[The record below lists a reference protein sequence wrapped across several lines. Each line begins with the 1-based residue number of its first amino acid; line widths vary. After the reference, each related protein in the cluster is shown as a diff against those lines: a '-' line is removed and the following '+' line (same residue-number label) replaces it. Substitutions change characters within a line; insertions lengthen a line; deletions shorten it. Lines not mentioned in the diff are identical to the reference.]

1 MTPAHLTC
9 DDAAGV
15 PAPGGLEIFAT
26 RVMLHGLLSAS
37 YRRFVDSMGLRGDAR
52 VLDFGAGSGA
62 AARHLAKRL
71 QAGGHLTCVDISP
84 VWQGV
89 ARKTLRRYDNIDF
102 VLGDIC
108 ELQLP
113 GESYE
118 VVVMHWM
125 LHDVAAADRRPIL
138 AALVDLLRPG
148 GRLYTREPSRKE
160 EGIEVTAL
168 RNLLGGAG
176 LSELRGGSGSSFWMG
191 PHYAGVWEKR
201 VDRGS
206 SRQRKRT

>member
-1 MTPAHLTC
+1 
-9 DDAAGV
+9 
-15 PAPGGLEIFAT
+15 
-26 RVMLHGLLSAS
+26 MLHGLLSGS
-37 YRRFVDSMGLRGDAR
+37 YRRFVDSMGLRGDER

-89 ARKTLRRYDNIDF
+89 ARKTLRHYENIDF
-102 VLGDIC
+102 ALGDIR
-108 ELQLP
+108 ELKLP
-113 GESYE
+113 AESYD

-125 LHDVAAADRRPIL
+125 LHDVPAADRRPIL
-138 AALVDLLRPG
+138 AALVGLLRPG
-148 GRLYTREPSRKE
+148 GRLYAREPSRKE

-201 VDRGS
+201 VD
-206 SRQRKRT
+206 

>member
-1 MTPAHLTC
+1 MTPKHHTC
-9 DDAAGV
+9 DDVAGV
-15 PAPGGLEIFAT
+15 PAPGGLEIFTT
-26 RVMLHGLLSAS
+26 RLMLHGLLSGS
-37 YRRFVDSMGLRGDAR
+37 YRRFVDGMGLRGDEH

-84 VWQGV
+84 AWQDV
-89 ARKTLRRYDNIDF
+89 ARKTLRAYTNVDF
-102 VLGDIC
+102 ALGDVR
-108 ELQLP
+108 ELELP
-113 GESYE
+113 AESFD

-125 LHDVAAADRRPIL
+125 FHDVPAADRRPVL
-138 AALVDLLRPG
+138 AALVGALRPG
-148 GRLYTREPSRKE
+148 GKLYTREPTRKE

-176 LSELRGGSGSSFWMG
+176 LSELRSAKGSSFWLG

-201 VDRGS
+201 AD
-206 SRQRKRT
+206 